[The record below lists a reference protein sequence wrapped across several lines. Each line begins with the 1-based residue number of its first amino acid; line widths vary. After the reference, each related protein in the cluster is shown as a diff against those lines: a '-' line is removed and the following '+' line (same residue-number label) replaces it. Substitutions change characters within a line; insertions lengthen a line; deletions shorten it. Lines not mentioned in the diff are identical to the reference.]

1 MHVNFILIVAKS
13 LYHLIIALNI
23 SNLSETGKMVG
34 RKTHKKNGNISCC
47 ISPFLSVYII

>member
-23 SNLSETGKMVG
+23 SKSFRN
-34 RKTHKKNGNISCC
+34 RKNGWQENT
-47 ISPFLSVYII
+47 